1 MLKRLSAFF
10 LTLIMLLPVS
20 ALTELDEE
28 ELYIEEWVDLPE
40 ENDNN
45 EIFEPDGST
54 VITVTCTG
62 DFTIGGDN
70 RKKKKSSFWKELEA
84 NHDDINFT
92 MANMRQILKED
103 DLTIVNFEGTF
114 TDTKYVPDSKK
125 NNEFIFNISPAYVNV
140 LNDNFIEAVSL
151 ANNHVMD
158 HGTEGYEDTKNTLAQ
173 AGVIFS
179 TQEDIGEYYVN
190 EDCTIAMLSYLC
202 IDRYGKPVG
211 GYDTFE
217 EKVCADITLAKQTY
231 PVVIVSFHWGRE
243 PTKSRPDI
251 GYIPTDNQLRL
262 GRMAV
267 DAGADLIVGHH
278 SHRIQ
283 PIEYYHGV
291 YICYSL
297 GNFCF
302 SGNNK
307 PDDMNSIVFQTRFR
321 ISKTGEVTNTGFR
334 IIPIQISSVKD
345 KNNYVPTPV
354 TDDRT
359 IKAIID
365 TMIANGKG
373 YGLQDYPLNW
383 N

>member
-202 IDRYGKPVG
+202 IDKYGKPVG